1 MLHTTYKSDNI
12 KIYKS
17 DYIKNLQQKKQL
29 KVLEL
34 DNDKALSSV
43 NEV

>member
-17 DYIKNLQQKKQL
+17 DYIENLQQKKIAQSTR
-29 KVLEL
+29 
-34 DNDKALSSV
+34 A
-43 NEV
+43 